1 MTHDQLQRI
10 RASIERWHYDEI
22 AGSSRVIDPLTR
34 DVLAAAARVRAKL
47 AMRRVE
53 RRENEPPL
61 SSESPAAHDPTA
73 GLPLLILGPGGDYT
87 REVWPSDLD

>member
-1 MTHDQLQRI
+1 MTDDHIHCI
-10 RASIERWHYDEI
+10 RASVERGDYDEMTCT
-22 AGSSRVIDPLTR
+22 SRVIDPLTR

-53 RRENEPPL
+53 RRETEPPL
-61 SSESPAAHDPTA
+61 SSESPAANDPTA